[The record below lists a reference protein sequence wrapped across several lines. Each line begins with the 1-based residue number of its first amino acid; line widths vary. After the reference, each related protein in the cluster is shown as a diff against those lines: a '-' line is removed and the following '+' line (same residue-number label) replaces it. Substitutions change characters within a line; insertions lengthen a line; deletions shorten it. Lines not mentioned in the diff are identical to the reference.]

1 MKRSI
6 ETTLAILLITG
17 NMLTHLWGFM
27 PGKWSNQ
34 KFDLF
39 IKPGFHLDITFAWY
53 MSLIMD
59 GLNKVIVLFVT
70 ATIANYISRT
80 LFKVVFIFMLYE
92 VMDFWLLLWNFKQ
105 TKEIYWVMTI
115 AVISSLLIL
124 HRKHGMKLVK

>member
-1 MKRSI
+1 
-6 ETTLAILLITG
+6 
-17 NMLTHLWGFM
+17 
-27 PGKWSNQ
+27 
-34 KFDLF
+34 
-39 IKPGFHLDITFAWY
+39 
-53 MSLIMD
+53 MSLVMD